1 MHRDLES
8 RIATLER
15 SNRRF
20 RLAFG
25 LLALVAVALLT
36 AAMGAGEAT
45 GSAIDDLRVRS
56 LDVVNDDGVT
66 VVHLGVRSSGAGGFW
81 LTDAR
86 GRRVVHLNQTV
97 QGAGRLAVSNAD
109 GGEAAVLTADVNGE
123 GTLHLDRID

>member
-8 RIATLER
+8 RIAALER
-15 SNRRF
+15 SNRRL

-25 LLALVAVALLT
+25 LLALAAVALATVAMGGET
-36 AAMGAGEAT
+36 AAPALDE
-45 GSAIDDLRVRS
+45 LRVRS

-86 GRRVVHLNQTV
+86 GRRVIHLNQNV
-97 QGAGRLAVSNAD
+97 QGAGRLAVSNAE

-123 GTLHLDRID
+123 GTLHLDRVD